1 MLKLKET
8 DSFQEGLHEFVKF
21 VLLNTNVSSTAIPKE
36 AYRESENCSICIH
49 YNMYTC
55 INYN

>member
-36 AYRESENCSICIH
+36 AYRESENCSIYIH
-49 YNMYTC
+49 YNMYKL
-55 INYN
+55 